1 MNLKVV
7 LGLLLTKA
15 SLATIICLGDG
26 CSPYATITPPPANNH
41 NGPLQTGSEADCSA
55 MCDHL
60 RKLHCPA
67 GDPTPKG
74 APCEAVCQNT
84 ETSGYAS
91 ENPRCQAK
99 AISCEAADA
108 CSDESSP

>member
-1 MNLKVV
+1 MIRR
-7 LGLLLTKA
+7 LLIQAL
-15 SLATIICLGDG
+15 LFATG
-26 CSPYATITPPPANNH
+26 CSAYSSIAPPPVNH
-41 NGPLQTGSEADCSA
+41 NGPLPTGSDADCSA
-55 MCDHL
+55 MCINL

-84 ETSGYAS
+84 ESSGYAS

-99 AISCEAADA
+99 ASSCEAADA

>member
-1 MNLKVV
+1 MNIK
-7 LGLLLTKA
+7 LTSA
-15 SLATIICLGDG
+15 SLLVALASG
-26 CSPYATITPPPANNH
+26 CSTYSSIVPPPVNH
-41 NGPLQTGSEADCSA
+41 SGPLRAGTDADCAA
-55 MCDHL
+55 MCENL
-60 RKLHCPA
+60 RKLHCVA

-84 ETSGYAS
+84 ESSGYAS

-99 AISCEAADA
+99 ASSCETADA